1 MFLDYTFYNV
11 FYSFCILMIEMLI
24 KSTVFSLD
32 VSGMNANKPVSYTH
46 LDVYKRQIKQ
56 EQGCVNFIADL
67 QRLMKS
73 MDWNVA
79 MTSP

>member
-32 VSGMNANKPVSYTH
+32 VSGMNANKLIPT
-46 LDVYKRQIKQ
+46 LF
-56 EQGCVNFIADL
+56 C
-67 QRLMKS
+67 
-73 MDWNVA
+73 
-79 MTSP
+79 